1 MSGGLGENQQVQP
14 TDSSG
19 SPRRLLFGDFELRL
33 DSGELFRAGSPVK
46 LQPQPAKVLEVLAS
60 RSGEVVTR
68 EELRRLV
75 WGDAFLDFDSSLNF
89 CILQI
94 RKALEDSATEPRYVE
109 TIPKRGYRFL
119 QPVRI
124 EAPSS
129 AEAPVAPA
137 VSRLRARWLWV
148 AAVLAIVLLTLALK
162 GRRLG
167 PFDSPP
173 RLVVLP
179 LECGSADPADQQI
192 CGGITETLTAE
203 LTRRFP
209 RDLEVVSPV
218 SALAYEEKL
227 EKLGATHFLQ
237 GTVEV
242 SVQRLRISARLVH
255 GDEVLWKESLATGLE
270 DAPLLYEL
278 VVRRVAQELRLPPP
292 PPRPARVARPS
303 APGHELYLRGVYF
316 LRQGENERAVAS
328 LQDAVTLSPA
338 YAPAHAGLALA
349 RMGSS
354 ARGEQDL
361 AVAAASA
368 HRALALDPDLAEGH
382 LALGQFLFLTH
393 DWEGAGREY
402 RRALALNPGW
412 SQAHHWYAFQLS
424 FQGFHD
430 EAIAAISRA
439 RDLDPASIMVGADY
453 EWFFYLARRYE
464 ESVRQARNTLEL
476 VAVSR
481 GPLPKTTRAGESWA
495 YYFLIDAAREMKDEK
510 TALEAARARMKIH
523 GSGDAG
529 SRIRSLPDYWR
540 WRGRRALSQP
550 PSFESAKMAAILGDN
565 DRALGD
571 LEQLCRQKGNWLVL
585 STAVEPAFDS
595 LRPDPRFDRILDC
608 LGLPRDAPARRGS

>member
-1 MSGGLGENQQVQP
+1 MQP
-14 TDSSG
+14 FDSPG
-19 SPRRLLFGDFELRL
+19 PPRRLLFGDYELRP
-33 DSGELFRAGSPVK
+33 DSGELFRAGAPVK
-46 LQPQPAKVLEVLAS
+46 LQPQPAKVLEALAS

-68 EELRRLV
+68 EELRRLA

-109 TIPKRGYRFL
+109 TVPKRGYRFL
-119 QPVRI
+119 EPVRI
-124 EAPSS
+124 ETPSPPDAPDI
-129 AEAPVAPA
+129 PA
-137 VSRLRARWLWV
+137 LPWPGSRIAGLG
-148 AAVLAIVLLTLALK
+148 AAGLAIVLLILVIG

-173 RLVVLP
+173 RLAVLP
-179 LECGSADPADQQI
+179 LECGSADPADQQV

-209 RDLEVVSPV
+209 RDLEVVAPV
-218 SALAYEEKL
+218 SALAYGEKL
-227 EKLGATHFLQ
+227 EKLGATHVLQ
-237 GTVEV
+237 GTAHV
-242 SVQRLRISARLVH
+242 SVQQLRISARLVH
-255 GDEVLWKESLATGLE
+255 GDEVLWKESLATGLD

-292 PPRPARVARPS
+292 PPRPARAARPS
-303 APGHELYLRGVYF
+303 GPGHELYLRGIYF

-338 YAPAHAGLALA
+338 YAPAQASLALA

-368 HRALALDPDLAEGH
+368 RKALALDPDLAEGH
-382 LALGQFLFLTH
+382 FALGQYLFLTH

-412 SQAHHWYAFQLS
+412 SQAHHWYAFYLS

-439 RDLDPASIMVGADY
+439 RELDPASILVGADY
-453 EWFFYLARRYE
+453 EWFLYLARRYE
-464 ESVRQARNTLEL
+464 ESARQARNTLEL
-476 VAVSR
+476 VTVSQ
-481 GPLPKTTRAGESWA
+481 GPLPKTTQAGELWA
-495 YYFLIDAAREMKDEK
+495 YYFLIDAARGMKDEK
-510 TALEAARARMKIH
+510 TALEAARARMRIN
-523 GSGDAG
+523 GFGDVA
-529 SRIRSLPDYWR
+529 RRFRTLPGYWA
-540 WRGRRALSQP
+540 WRGQRALSQP
-550 PSFESAKMAAILGDN
+550 PSFESAKMAAILGDKN
-565 DRALGD
+565 RALAD
-571 LEQLCRQKGNWLVL
+571 LEQLCRRKGDWLTL
-585 STAVEPAFDS
+585 STAVEPAFDP
-595 LRPDPRFDRILDC
+595 LRPDPRFDRVLDC